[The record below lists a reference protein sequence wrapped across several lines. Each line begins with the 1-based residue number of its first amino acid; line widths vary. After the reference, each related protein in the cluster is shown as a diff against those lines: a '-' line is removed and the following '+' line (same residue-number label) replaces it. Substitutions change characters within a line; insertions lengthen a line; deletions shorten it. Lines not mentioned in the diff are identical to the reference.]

1 MAGAVP
7 AVPISRNKDCLMSA
21 NDPFAVV
28 PFKLP
33 EQFRAFAEM
42 GVFQARDGYQKFKDA
57 AVSNNGAL
65 EAIYASATKG
75 ASDITTTVIG
85 MAQTNTEAAFAF
97 TQSLMGVKS
106 LPEAFELMNAHARK
120 QFEVL
125 SSQTQDLATLT
136 HKVAVEAVEP
146 IAAGAAKVF
155 KPGL

>member
-1 MAGAVP
+1 
-7 AVPISRNKDCLMSA
+7 MSA
-21 NDPFAVV
+21 NDPFSVV
-28 PFKLP
+28 PFKVP

-42 GVFQARDGYQKFKDA
+42 GVFQAQGGYQKLKDA

-65 EAIYASATKG
+65 EAMVTSATKG
-75 ASDITTTVIG
+75 AGDLTSKVIG

-120 QFEVL
+120 QFEIL
-125 SSQTQDLATLT
+125 SAQSQDLATLT
-136 HKVAVEAVEP
+136 HKVAVEP
-146 IAAGAAKVF
+146 IATGAAKAF

>member
-1 MAGAVP
+1 
-7 AVPISRNKDCLMSA
+7 MSA

-42 GVFQARDGYQKFKDA
+42 GVFQARDGYQKLKDA
-57 AVSNNGAL
+57 AVSNNDAL

-75 ASDITTTVIG
+75 ASDLTTTVIG

-120 QFEVL
+120 QFEVF
-125 SSQTQDLATLT
+125 STQTQDLATLT

-146 IAAGAAKVF
+146 IAAGAARAF
-155 KPGL
+155 KPGT

>member
-1 MAGAVP
+1 
-7 AVPISRNKDCLMSA
+7 MSA
-21 NDPFAVV
+21 NDPFSVV
-28 PFKLP
+28 PFKVP

-42 GVFQARDGYQKFKDA
+42 GVFQAQDGYQKLKDA

-65 EAIYASATKG
+65 EAMVTSATKG
-75 ASDITTTVIG
+75 AGDFTSKVIG

-125 SSQTQDLATLT
+125 SAQSQDLAAMTQ
-136 HKVAVEAVEP
+136 KAAANAVEP
-146 IAAGAAKVF
+146 IAVSAAKSF
-155 KPGL
+155 KPGA

>member
-1 MAGAVP
+1 
-7 AVPISRNKDCLMSA
+7 MSA
-21 NDPFAVV
+21 NDPFSVV
-28 PFKLP
+28 PFKVP

-42 GVFQARDGYQKFKDA
+42 GVSQAQDSYQKLKDA

-65 EAIYASATKG
+65 EAMYTSATKG
-75 ASDITTTVIG
+75 AGDFTSKVIG

-125 SSQTQDLATLT
+125 SAQSQDLATLT
-136 HKVAVEAVEP
+136 HKVTAEAVEP
-146 IAAGAAKVF
+146 IATGAAKAF

>member
-1 MAGAVP
+1 
-7 AVPISRNKDCLMSA
+7 MSA

-28 PFKLP
+28 PFKVP
-33 EQFRAFAEM
+33 EQFRAFTEM
-42 GVFQARDGYQKFKDA
+42 GIFQARDGYQKLKDA

-65 EAIYASATKG
+65 EALVEQATKG
-75 ASDITTTVIG
+75 AGDFTSTVIG

-125 SSQTQDLATLT
+125 TAQSQDLAAMTQ
-136 HKVAVEAVEP
+136 KAAAAAVEP
-146 IAAGAAKVF
+146 IAAGAAKAF
-155 KPGL
+155 KPGV

>member
-1 MAGAVP
+1 
-7 AVPISRNKDCLMSA
+7 MSA
-21 NDPFAVV
+21 NDPFSVV

-42 GVFQARDGYQKFKDA
+42 GVFRAQGGYQTLKDA
-57 AVSNNGAL
+57 AASNNGAL
-65 EAIYASATKG
+65 EAVYASAARG
-75 ASDITTTVIG
+75 ASDLTTTVIG

-120 QFEVL
+120 QFEVF
-125 SSQTQDLATLT
+125 STQTQDLATLT
-136 HKVAVEAVEP
+136 HKVAVETVEP
-146 IAAGAAKVF
+146 LASGAAKAF

>member
-1 MAGAVP
+1 
-7 AVPISRNKDCLMSA
+7 MSA
-21 NDPFAVV
+21 NDPFSVV
-28 PFKLP
+28 PFKVP

-42 GVFQARDGYQKFKDA
+42 GVFQAQDGYQKLKDA

-65 EAIYASATKG
+65 EAMVTSATKG
-75 ASDITTTVIG
+75 AGDLTSKVIG

-120 QFEVL
+120 QFDIL
-125 SSQTQDLATLT
+125 SAQTQDLATLT
-136 HKVAVEAVEP
+136 HKVAAEAVEP
-146 IAAGAAKVF
+146 IASGAAKAF

>member
-1 MAGAVP
+1 
-7 AVPISRNKDCLMSA
+7 MSA
-21 NDPFAVV
+21 NDPFSVV
-28 PFKLP
+28 PFKVP

-42 GVFQARDGYQKFKDA
+42 GVFQAQDGYQKLKDA

-65 EAIYASATKG
+65 EAMVTSATKG
-75 ASDITTTVIG
+75 AGDFTSKVIG

-125 SSQTQDLATLT
+125 SAQTQDLATMT
-136 HKVAVEAVEP
+136 QKAAAGGVEP
-146 IAAGAAKVF
+146 IAAGAVKAF
-155 KPGL
+155 KPGT

>member
-1 MAGAVP
+1 MADTSSSDDV
-7 AVPISRNKDCLMSA
+7 A
-21 NDPFAVV
+21 NLRYPGGEVDLKIV
-28 PFKLP
+28 
-33 EQFRAFAEM
+33 RATE
-42 GVFQARDGYQKFKDA
+42 GSDGIGRGSLLAKTGYTTYDGGFG
-57 AVSNNGAL
+57 NT
-65 EAIYASATKG
+65 SATKG

-85 MAQTNTEAAFAF
+85 MAQTNTEAVFAF

-146 IAAGAAKVF
+146 IAAGAAKAF

>member
-1 MAGAVP
+1 
-7 AVPISRNKDCLMSA
+7 MSA
-21 NDPFAVV
+21 NDPFSVV
-28 PFKLP
+28 PFKVP

-42 GVFQARDGYQKFKDA
+42 GVFQAQGGYQKLKDA

-65 EAIYASATKG
+65 EAMVTSATKG
-75 ASDITTTVIG
+75 AGDLTSKVIG

-120 QFEVL
+120 QFEIL
-125 SSQTQDLATLT
+125 SAQSQDLATLT

-146 IAAGAAKVF
+146 IATGAAKAF

>member
-1 MAGAVP
+1 
-7 AVPISRNKDCLMSA
+7 MSA
-21 NDPFAVV
+21 NDPFSVV
-28 PFKLP
+28 PFKVP

-42 GVFQARDGYQKFKDA
+42 GVFQAQDGYQKLKDA

-65 EAIYASATKG
+65 EALVTSATKG
-75 ASDITTTVIG
+75 AGDFTSTVIG

-125 SSQTQDLATLT
+125 TAQSQDLAVMTQ
-136 HKVAVEAVEP
+136 KAAAAAVEP
-146 IAAGAAKVF
+146 IAAGATKTLKSGV
-155 KPGL
+155 

>member
-1 MAGAVP
+1 
-7 AVPISRNKDCLMSA
+7 MSA

-28 PFKLP
+28 PFKVP

-42 GVFQARDGYQKFKDA
+42 GVFQASDGYQKLKDA

-65 EAIYASATKG
+65 GAMVTSAAKG
-75 ASDITTTVIG
+75 AGDLTSTVIG

-120 QFEVL
+120 QFEVF
-125 SSQTQDLATLT
+125 SAQSQDLATLT
-136 HKVAVEAVEP
+136 HKVAV
-146 IAAGAAKVF
+146 
-155 KPGL
+155 